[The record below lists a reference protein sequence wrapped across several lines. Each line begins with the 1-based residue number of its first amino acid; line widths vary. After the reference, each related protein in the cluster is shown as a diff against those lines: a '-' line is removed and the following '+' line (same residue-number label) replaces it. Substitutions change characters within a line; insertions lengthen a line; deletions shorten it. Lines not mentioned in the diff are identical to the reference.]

1 MADDNSSWDPSDA
14 YGNDTSSSSSS
25 VASSPIPSGDGG
37 IGGINPK
44 YSDAYAGGVSDLLNS
59 GYTDNGDGTF
69 TQKDSQGNV
78 NTIKVNSDGTYT
90 QVSSTA
96 GTGAN
101 ENGGK
106 GANAGGG
113 GGTATSGNP
122 LLDSFAK
129 AFGLSSGNG
138 SLASFISG
146 NAGALTGLAALA
158 ALASGNKTTT
168 AGYKGSIPKL
178 TATRQQIN
186 PAALPGQSRQ
196 YFTDTQY
203 TPQDSGSVAAAQ
215 QAAAQQAAQLQAAQ
229 QAQAQ
234 QRPQVPA
241 MAMPWAQKAA
251 TGGIMG
257 YAGGGDTDKD
267 RYPTHE
273 EAVAAFNAAYPTP
286 KYNQPEERG
295 PIAQA
300 AHDLM
305 VQFHLLPD
313 STPGTISPES
323 QRASVYGT
331 SQIGH
336 AAGGVMGYADGG
348 SAQTPRYLQGTTDG
362 MADQIPTSI
371 DGKDPAL
378 LSHGEFV
385 VPADVVSHLGNGN
398 SDAGAE
404 QLYKMMDKVRMART
418 GTKRQGKRINP
429 DKFTPGGIAGYAE
442 GGTVKHFA
450 TGDSVSSPSAGTST
464 SSTLSPWAG
473 DYVTQMLGRAQA
485 LGDQSMPVYQ
495 GELAAGPSDLQNQQA
510 AGLSQLYQTGLQ
522 PTQFTNQY
530 QAPGAYNQGQYNM
543 QSVYGPQ
550 LQNYQM
556 QQPQSING
564 VQAQAA
570 QMSNAPTVN
579 AAGFNQPSNVN
590 AQQVNAPN
598 IRDLSM
604 QAAQNVSGPSLQ
616 NYQMG
621 PASQVGTQDFT
632 SAGTAA
638 QFMNP
643 YLQQSL
649 DPQIA
654 LLQQQQGISHLNN
667 LKAQTQAGAFGGSRA
682 DVQNALEN
690 QADQMAM
697 SNLIGQGYN
706 TAYGQAQ
713 QQFNAQQQ
721 ANLQA
726 QQANQQAGLTVGQQ
740 NLGAN
745 MQTQNLGAT
754 LGQQAALAN
763 QANQQQANLQ
773 NLSAGLQTQGL
784 SAQTGLQA
792 QQLNQ
797 ASNLQAGLANQTMG
811 YNTGLQNAQ
820 LQQQANL
827 ANQSMAGQYGLQQGQ
842 FGQAANMNTAA
853 NQQAANLAN
862 QQMAYNTGNTNLQA
876 LLGVQSLGSG
886 QNMQGQLANQSTN
899 LATQQ
904 AQQAANQFAYQQQMQ
919 NAANRAQYGL
929 AAQQGQSAANQA
941 SANFGL
947 STLGAMGT
955 AGATQQQIQQAQDT
969 AAYNQ
974 FQQQAQYPY
983 QQLQFQQSM
992 LQGLPIS
999 TYANT
1004 TNTNPLSQ
1012 ITGTVSGLG
1021 GLYNSFS
1028 KASGG

>member
-1 MADDNSSWDPSDA
+1 MADDTI
-14 YGNDTSSSSSS
+14 DTT
-25 VASSPIPSGDGG
+25 IPSGDSG
-37 IGGINPK
+37 IGGISTTYTNE
-44 YSDAYAGGVSDLLNS
+44 YAGGISDLLNS

-78 NTIKVNSDGTYT
+78 NTIKVNPDGTYT
-90 QVSSTA
+90 QLSSTA

-101 ENGGK
+101 ESGGI

-113 GGTATSGNP
+113 GGTATSGNSAW
-122 LLDSFAK
+122 DAFAK
-129 AFGLSSGNG
+129 TFGINPGTG

-168 AGYKGSIPKL
+168 AGYSGSIPKL

-186 PAALPGQSRQ
+186 PSVIPGQSRQ

-215 QAAAQQAAQLQAAQ
+215 QAAIQQAAQLQAAQ
-229 QAQAQ
+229 QAQPQ
-234 QRPQVPA
+234 QQTQQPA
-241 MAMPWAQKAA
+241 FAMPWAKRAA
-251 TGGIMG
+251 TGGLMG
-257 YAGGGDTDKD
+257 YAGGGDVDKD

-286 KYNQPEERG
+286 KYNQQEQRG

-313 STPGTISPES
+313 STPGAVSPES
-323 QRASVYGT
+323 QRAAVYGGEQLRRAT
-331 SQIGH
+331 GGEIGYAH
-336 AAGGVMGYADGG
+336 GGVSQA
-348 SAQTPRYLQGTTDG
+348 PRYLQGATDG
-362 MADQIPTSI
+362 MADELPASI

-398 SDAGAE
+398 SDAGAQ
-404 QLYKMMDKVRMART
+404 QLYKMMDKIRMART
-418 GTKRQGKRINP
+418 GTKQQGKRINP
-429 DKFTPGGIAGYAE
+429 DKFTPGGIAGYAS
-442 GGTVKHFA
+442 GGTVKHFD
-450 TGDSVSSPSAGTST
+450 TGGNTGTNTAANTST

-485 LGDQSMPVYQ
+485 LGNQSMPVYQ

-510 AGLSQLYQTGLQ
+510 YGLSQLYQTGLQ
-522 PTQFTNQY
+522 PMQFSNQY

-556 QQPQSING
+556 EQPQSIQG

-570 QMSNAPTVN
+570 QMGNAPTVN
-579 AAGFNQPSNVN
+579 ASQFNQPSNVA
-590 AQQVNAPN
+590 AQQVN
-598 IRDLSM
+598 S
-604 QAAQNVSGPSLQ
+604 QNFTGDSVSQ
-616 NYQMG
+616 Y
-621 PASQVGTQDFT
+621 
-632 SAGTAA
+632 
-638 QFMNP
+638 MNP

-649 DPQIA
+649 APQIA
-654 LLQQQQGISHLNN
+654 LLQQQQGIAHLNN
-667 LKAQTQAGAFGGSRA
+667 LKAQTQAGAFGGSRS

-690 QADQMAM
+690 QSDQMAM

-706 TAYGQAQ
+706 TAYNQAA
-713 QQFNAQQQ
+713 QQFNTSNA
-721 ANLQA
+721 AGLQA
-726 QQANQQAGLTVGQQ
+726 QQANQ
-740 NLGAN
+740 
-745 MQTQNLGAT
+745 
-754 LGQQAALAN
+754 
-763 QANQQQANLQ
+763 
-773 NLSAGLQTQGL
+773 S
-784 SAQTGLQA
+784 TG
-792 QQLNQ
+792 
-797 ASNLQAGLANQTMG
+797 LQAGLANQQMG

-820 LQQQANL
+820 LAQQANL
-827 ANQSMAGQYGLQQGQ
+827 ANQSLAGQYGLQQGQ

-876 LLGVQSLGSG
+876 LLGVQSLGAG

-919 NAANRAQYGL
+919 NAQNQAQYGL
-929 AAQQGQSAANQA
+929 AAQQAQEAANQA

-947 STLGAMGT
+947 STLNAMGT
-955 AGATQQQIQQAQDT
+955 AGATQQQIKQAQDT

-1004 TNTNPLSQ
+1004 ANTNPLSQ
-1012 ITGTVSGLG
+1012 IGQTIGGLG
-1021 GLYNSFS
+1021 GLYNTFS
-1028 KASGG
+1028 NAGTGNTGNTPPK

>member
-1 MADDNSSWDPSDA
+1 MGDGVYASDGSPSGYFDANGAVVNADGSVFDQTSTNTASSGTTTTPSGSSD
-14 YGNDTSSSSSS
+14 GTSSTDTTDSSSS
-25 VASSPIPSGDGG
+25 G
-37 IGGINPK
+37 
-44 YSDAYAGGVSDLLNS
+44 
-59 GYTDNGDGTF
+59 
-69 TQKDSQGNV
+69 
-78 NTIKVNSDGTYT
+78 
-90 QVSSTA
+90 
-96 GTGAN
+96 
-101 ENGGK
+101 
-106 GANAGGG
+106 
-113 GGTATSGNP
+113 
-122 LLDSFAK
+122 LDSVLAK
-129 AFGLSSGNG
+129 AFGISLPKGTN
-138 SLASFISG
+138 LASLISG
-146 NAGALTGLAALA
+146 SAGTLTGLAALA

-186 PAALPGQSRQ
+186 PAAAPGQSRQ

-203 TPQDSGSVAAAQ
+203 TPQDSASVAAAQ
-215 QAAAQQAAQLQAAQ
+215 QAAAQQAAQIQAAQ

-234 QRPQVPA
+234 QQTQVPA

-336 AAGGVMGYADGG
+336 ADGGPIRMGVGGVLEGLATANNLSRLSDVPYIFDAVNSAKTGNYGDLIGSAVNAALPIGPALATYSADLNKNEDSDLNKHQYVQGHFGRTQRTWANGLAQGGRIHPGTISPESQRASVYGTSQIGHAAGGVMGYADGG
-348 SAQTPRYLQGTTDG
+348 SAQAPRYLQGTTDG
-362 MADQIPTSI
+362 MADKIPTSI

-429 DKFTPGGIAGYAE
+429 DKFTPGGIAGYAK
-442 GGTVKHFA
+442 GGTVQHFD
-450 TGDSVSSPSAGTST
+450 TGGSSTTNPSAGTST

-473 DYVTQMLGRAQA
+473 DYVTQMLGQAQA
-485 LGDQSMPVYQ
+485 LGNQSMPVYQ

-530 QAPGAYNQGQYNM
+530 QAPGDYYAGQYN
-543 QSVYGPQ
+543 QQNVQGPQ

-579 AAGFNQPSNVN
+579 AAGFNQPSNVA
-590 AQQVNAPN
+590 AQQVG
-598 IRDLSM
+598 S
-604 QAAQNVSGPSLQ
+604 QNFTGDSVSQ
-616 NYQMG
+616 Y
-621 PASQVGTQDFT
+621 
-632 SAGTAA
+632 
-638 QFMNP
+638 MNP

-690 QADQMAM
+690 QSDQMAM

-706 TAYGQAQ
+706 TAYNTAA
-713 QQFNAQQQ
+713 QQFNTSNA

-726 QQANQQAGLTVGQQ
+726 QQANQ
-740 NLGAN
+740 
-745 MQTQNLGAT
+745 
-754 LGQQAALAN
+754 
-763 QANQQQANLQ
+763 
-773 NLSAGLQTQGL
+773 S
-784 SAQTGLQA
+784 TG
-792 QQLNQ
+792 
-797 ASNLQAGLANQTMG
+797 LQAGLANQNMG

-827 ANQSMAGQYGLQQGQ
+827 ANQSLAGQYGLQQGQ

-919 NAANRAQYGL
+919 NAQNQAQYGL

-1004 TNTNPLSQ
+1004 QNNNLLSQ
-1012 ITGTVSGLG
+1012 IGGTVGGLG

-1028 KASGG
+1028 KAGG

>member
-1 MADDNSSWDPSDA
+1 MGDGVYASDGSPSGYFDANGAVVNADGSVFDQTSTNTASSGTTTTPPSSSD
-14 YGNDTSSSSSS
+14 GTSSTNTTDSSSS
-25 VASSPIPSGDGG
+25 G
-37 IGGINPK
+37 
-44 YSDAYAGGVSDLLNS
+44 
-59 GYTDNGDGTF
+59 
-69 TQKDSQGNV
+69 
-78 NTIKVNSDGTYT
+78 
-90 QVSSTA
+90 
-96 GTGAN
+96 
-101 ENGGK
+101 
-106 GANAGGG
+106 
-113 GGTATSGNP
+113 
-122 LLDSFAK
+122 LDSIVAK
-129 AFGLSSGNG
+129 ALGISLPKGT
-138 SLASFISG
+138 SLASLISG
-146 NAGALTGLAALA
+146 SSGTLTGLAALA

-186 PAALPGQSRQ
+186 PAAAPGQSRQ

-203 TPQDSGSVAAAQ
+203 TPQDSASVAAAQ

-257 YAGGGDTDKD
+257 YAGGGDVDKD

-286 KYNQPEERG
+286 KYNQEEQRG

-336 AAGGVMGYADGG
+336 AAGGEIGYADGG

-362 MADQIPTSI
+362 MADKIPTSI

-398 SDAGAE
+398 SDAGAQ
-404 QLYKMMDKVRMART
+404 QLYKMMDKIRMART
-418 GTKRQGKRINP
+418 GTKRQGKRIDP

-442 GGTVKHFA
+442 GGAVQHFA
-450 TGDSVSSPSAGTST
+450 TGDSVSSPSSGTST

-473 DYVTQMLGRAQA
+473 DYVTQMLGQAQA
-485 LGDQSMPVYQ
+485 LGNQAMPVYQ

-530 QAPGAYNQGQYNM
+530 QAPGDYYAGQYN
-543 QSVYGPQ
+543 QQNVQGPQ

-570 QMSNAPTVN
+570 QMGNAPTVN
-579 AAGFNQPSNVN
+579 AAGFNQPSNVA
-590 AQQVNAPN
+590 AQQVG
-598 IRDLSM
+598 S
-604 QAAQNVSGPSLQ
+604 QNFTGDSVSQ
-616 NYQMG
+616 Y
-621 PASQVGTQDFT
+621 
-632 SAGTAA
+632 
-638 QFMNP
+638 MNP
-643 YLQQSL
+643 YLQQAL
-649 DPQIA
+649 APQIA
-654 LLQQQQGISHLNN
+654 LLEQQQGISHLNN

-682 DVQNALEN
+682 DVQNALES

-706 TAYGQAQ
+706 TAYNTAA
-713 QQFNAQQQ
+713 QQFNTSNA

-726 QQANQQAGLTVGQQ
+726 QQANQ
-740 NLGAN
+740 
-745 MQTQNLGAT
+745 
-754 LGQQAALAN
+754 
-763 QANQQQANLQ
+763 
-773 NLSAGLQTQGL
+773 S
-784 SAQTGLQA
+784 TG
-792 QQLNQ
+792 
-797 ASNLQAGLANQTMG
+797 LQAGLANQTMG

-820 LQQQANL
+820 MQQQANL
-827 ANQSMAGQYGLQQGQ
+827 ANQSLAGQYGLQQGQ

-862 QQMAYNTGNTNLQA
+862 QQMQYNTGNTNLQA

-904 AQQAANQFAYQQQMQ
+904 AQQAANQFAYQQQMANAQ
-919 NAANRAQYGL
+919 NQAQYGL

-1004 TNTNPLSQ
+1004 QNTNPLSQ
-1012 ITGTVSGLG
+1012 ITGTVGGLG
-1021 GLYNSFS
+1021 GLYNTFS
-1028 KASGG
+1028 KAGG